1 MPKQF
6 WVIGAEYRD
15 INFQE
20 SIEGT
25 SRVFGPFIEYDQARE
40 IWRERSLAS
49 RCEAATRYTIV
60 SNAADGKPRG

>member
-15 INFQE
+15 TNFDQL
-20 SIEGT
+20 IEGT
-25 SRVFGPFIEYDQARE
+25 SRVYGPFAEYDRAKE

-60 SNAADGKPRG
+60 TNGASQAQG